1 MTHWH
6 ILTPELPPECGGV
19 GDYTAQLA
27 EALSMSGDR
36 VSMYSPGATAWRS
49 ASRVQVISLPD
60 RFGPLSQ
67 QLLATRLDRS
77 PSSPLLVQYVP
88 AVLGARGAN
97 RSFCT
102 WVRSRVLRGA
112 DVRIMFHEPYLY
124 FQWRPDLMLTGLAQ
138 RSMARTLLEGERG
151 STPTVYFS
159 TDAWRRY
166 LVGYGP
172 GAVAAALTLPIPSS
186 IPCANEPAAVRAA
199 RDVFSDAQYLVG
211 HFGTYGGH
219 VAPLLRRTVHALLS
233 SDSRIAMLLAGAGSR
248 SFAEQI
254 IARHPE
260 YRGRVIGGGR
270 TSARDISLALQ
281 ACDVLV
287 QPYPDGITTRR
298 TSVMAGLANACAVVT
313 CGGPLTEPVWRETS
327 CVSLAESPD
336 TIALRAG
343 VLLADANERASLRAR
358 AGSTYAARFD
368 LRHTIAA
375 LRTAAPGQR
384 SLLPPQGAFV

>member
-6 ILTPELPPECGGV
+6 VLTPELPPDCGGV

-36 VSMYSPGATAWRS
+36 VSVYGPGASAWRS
-49 ASRVQVISLPD
+49 AGRVEVISLPD

-67 QLLATRLDRS
+67 QFLTTRLDRA
-77 PSSPLLVQYVP
+77 PSSRLLVQYVP
-88 AVLGARGAN
+88 AAFGARGAN

-102 WVRSRVLRGA
+102 WVRGRVSRGA
-112 DVRIMFHEPYLY
+112 DVRVMFHEPYLY
-124 FQWRPDLMLTGLAQ
+124 FQWRPDLMLTALAQ

-151 STPTVYFS
+151 PTATVYFS

-166 LVGYGP
+166 LVRYGP
-172 GAVAAALTLPIPSS
+172 RAVAAALTLPIPSS
-186 IPCANEPAAVRAA
+186 IPCANAPAAVRAA
-199 RDVFSDAQYLVG
+199 RDAFSDAQYLVG
-211 HFGTYGGH
+211 HFGTYGRH
-219 VAPLLRRTVHALLS
+219 VAPLLRRIVHALLS
-233 SDSRIAMLLAGAGSR
+233 SDSRIAMLFVGAGSD
-248 SFAEQI
+248 SFAEQTV
-254 IARHPE
+254 ARHPA
-260 YRGRVIGGGR
+260 YRGRAIGSGR
-270 TSARDISLALQ
+270 TSARDISIALQ

-298 TSVMAGLANACAVVT
+298 TSAMAGLANACAVVT

-336 TIALRAG
+336 MIAHGAS
-343 VLLADANERASLRAR
+343 VLLADADARASLRAR
-358 AGSTYAARFD
+358 ARSTYAARFD
-368 LRHTIAA
+368 VRHTIAA
-375 LRTAAPGQR
+375 LRKAAPARR